1 MRHPPDDS
9 DTATYTATLR
19 RSAPLDGVL
28 PQTVGVRCKPRHT
41 GHVRQLGLSLCGGRW
56 RHGHP
61 GRARASRHRP
71 GLATTASV
79 SNDHVMTVQR
89 FLSGVHE
96 ARTLKKM
103 SRLSIRQQ
111 IGFGAHRKC
120 AALPLSRT
128 LRDYILLTN
137 IL

>member
-1 MRHPPDDS
+1 MTWNVLNRVSIFSECNVSPPVAVPVRHGMRHPRDDS

-28 PQTVGVRCKPRHT
+28 PQTVGVRRKPMHT

-61 GRARASRHRP
+61 GRARASRRRP

-79 SNDHVMTVQR
+79 SNDHVITVQR
-89 FLSGVHE
+89 FLSGLHG

-103 SRLSIRQQ
+103 SRLSIRQ
-111 IGFGAHRKC
+111 
-120 AALPLSRT
+120 
-128 LRDYILLTN
+128 
-137 IL
+137 